1 MSLVFSPMDESVLE
15 TPPTRLYPKHAF
27 IMRQLGNPAQIDK
40 DITQIVEDTFK
51 GRGYSTIDADG
62 SVGSKDFL
70 ARILSLILGTGFTVA
85 IFSEATRTE
94 SLANIALELGFAAM
108 CGKPLLIVKS
118 KDAKAPSDL
127 TRTDWIV
134 YDPADVPKFLRKLKQ
149 AVDEI
154 EALADYEG
162 DLLQVAID
170 GNNTDCAVAFE
181 RANKAFLLSGST
193 KFVEA
198 AELIIAKLDAL
209 PEDIGI
215 ADLERLKGEIKTF
228 VLQARRTM
236 AVSEKRGCRKRD
248 PGS

>member
-15 TPPTRLYPKHAF
+15 TPPTKLYPKHAF
-27 IMRQLGNPAQIDK
+27 IMRQLGGPAKIDK

-51 GRGYSTIDADG
+51 SRGYSTIDADG

-70 ARILSLILGTGFTVA
+70 ARILSLIRGTGFTVA
-85 IFSEATRTE
+85 IFSEETRTE

-118 KDAKAPSDL
+118 KEAKAPSDL

-134 YDPADVPKFLRKLKQ
+134 YDPADPSKFLRKLTQ

-154 EALADYEG
+154 ETLADYEG
-162 DLLQVAID
+162 DLLEVAIN

-181 RANKAFLLSGST
+181 RANKAFLLSGDP
-193 KFVEA
+193 KFIAA
-198 AELIIAKLDAL
+198 AELIVEKLDAL
-209 PEDIGI
+209 PVDIEI
-215 ADLERLKGEIKTF
+215 ADLERLKSEIKTF
-228 VLQARRTM
+228 VLQARRT
-236 AVSEKRGCRKRD
+236 APEPAKKPSRKR
-248 PGS
+248 SATR